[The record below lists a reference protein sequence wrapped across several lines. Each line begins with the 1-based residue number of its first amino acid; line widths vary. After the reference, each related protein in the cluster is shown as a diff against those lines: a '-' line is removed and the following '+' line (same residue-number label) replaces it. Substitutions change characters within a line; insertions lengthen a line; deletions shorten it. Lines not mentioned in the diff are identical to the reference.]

1 MIQPKGA
8 GFWPKKMQLKHHFMV
23 FVCFCVFFSLEV
35 TPPLTP
41 TASTS
46 TSERAC
52 RQEWFDV
59 SSKVATSGKKN
70 IFVGRGCFV
79 YRRAYDLSLL
89 RKDAITKRVSPCE
102 ASFKRHIWWWMT
114 YFWCH
119 SNSFVGGFF
128 VKVGM
133 ARKQSD
139 VHSPPRPWRAPVPLV
154 RNDVVSPDTM
164 TVSVGYPIKY
174 WQANLACWKMNLL
187 QMLVS

>member
-1 MIQPKGA
+1 MQVFG
-8 GFWPKKMQLKHHFMV
+8 PKKCNWNIILWSLFV
-23 FVCFCVFFSLEV
+23 FVFFFPLKLPHPW
-35 TPPLTP
+35 PPRHPLRHRKEL
-41 TASTS
+41 AV
-46 TSERAC
+46 R
-52 RQEWFDV
+52 
-59 SSKVATSGKKN
+59 SGLMCHPRWPRVQKKN

>member
-1 MIQPKGA
+1 MQV
-8 GFWPKKMQLKHHFMV
+8 FVPKKAATETSFYGLCLFLC
-23 FVCFCVFFSLEV
+23 VCFPLKLPHFL
-35 TPPLTP
+35 PPWTP

-59 SSKVATSGKKN
+59 SSKVATSGK
-70 IFVGRGCFV
+70 IIFFVGRGCFV

-89 RKDAITKRVSPCE
+89 RKDAIDVKWVSPCE
-102 ASFKRHIWWWMT
+102 AFFKRHIWWWMT

-119 SNSFVGGFF
+119 SNSFVGEFLSKWEWLAN
-128 VKVGM
+128 KVMFTHHQDHDGH
-133 ARKQSD
+133 QSL
-139 VHSPPRPWRAPVPLV
+139 WCEE
-154 RNDVVSPDTM
+154 DVVPPDTM
-164 TVSVGYPIKY
+164 TVSVGYPIEY